1 MTDPRNDPKATKL
14 VINEL
19 RKLAKESKERIDKS
33 LRLQKARQDTSEDEI
48 FYGKCPAFLS
58 RVLEEF
64 NKNVSGMNQTFAL
77 YNEFMKCL
85 KNGSEYLMI
94 FN

>member
-1 MTDPRNDPKATKL
+1 MTDPRNDPKATLL

-33 LRLQKARQDTSEDEI
+33 LRQRKARQDSSEDEV

-64 NKNVSGMNQTFAL
+64 NKNVSGLNQTFAL
-77 YNEFMKCL
+77 YNQFMNCL
-85 KNGSEYLMI
+85 KNGSEYLLI
-94 FN
+94 FD